1 MKEIMRRVENAGSL
15 VECNHAICH
24 EAQGLGCVSTS
35 TQGTGKIKVKSVVD
49 RMNFQGGKERT
60 SSDRI
65 FKNALYSS

>member
-1 MKEIMRRVENAGSL
+1 MD
-15 VECNHAICH
+15 AICH

-35 TQGTGKIKVKSVVD
+35 TRGTGDIKTKSVVD

-60 SSDRI
+60 RSDGN